1 MSRPETTWAR
11 LCCGNPL
18 SPLEFPLGTLVAFC
32 GTYCVDPDRELTRSH
47 TQTGFVHLIPFESL
61 PMRKNDPVSHV
72 MTKDVVTLDLSD
84 PISKAR
90 RLFEDSGIHHLPVL
104 NGGELVGLLTWTD
117 FLRISFGEF
126 GNQDVRS
133 LDAMLDHTYRLKDV
147 MKADPVTLPASS
159 MVRDAAQL
167 LSKQGFHSVPIVE
180 GKKLVGLVT
189 STDLIRYLVEQY

>member
-1 MSRPETTWAR
+1 M
-11 LCCGNPL
+11 
-18 SPLEFPLGTLVAFC
+18 FPHAASIGSTIA
-32 GTYCVDPDRELTRSH
+32 
-47 TQTGFVHLIPFESL
+47 FESL

-72 MTKDVVTLDLSD
+72 MTKDVVTLDLND

-104 NGGELVGLLTWTD
+104 SGDELVGLLTWTD

-147 MKADPVTLPASS
+147 MKADPVTLPTSS
-159 MVRDAAQL
+159 TVRDAAQL
-167 LSKQGFHSVPIVE
+167 LSTQGFHSVPIVE
-180 GKKLVGLVT
+180 AKKLVGLVT